1 MSAVLALDNVTA
13 LQGDRAVLR
22 GASLA
27 LALGE
32 VLVLAGRNGAGKTT
46 LLRTAT
52 GLLAPSAGRVLLDG
66 RALGSYAR
74 REIARR
80 VALVAQ
86 DTTVPF
92 PFTVEEIVLLGRAPH
107 LGAFGFESRE
117 DRRIAG
123 ACLERLG
130 IAPLAPRSIL
140 ELSGGER
147 QLAMIARALAQ
158 TPQIL
163 LLDEPVAH
171 LDLAHRLALEELLRS
186 LAQEGKAALL
196 VSHDLAGAARAA
208 DRLALLADGRVLAC
222 GTPREVLRADL
233 MREAFGVEAQ
243 LVETSEGPVVV
254 PRRALAHPESTA

>member
-1 MSAVLALDNVTA
+1 MSAPPPALVLEDVHAA
-13 LQGDRAVLR
+13 PAGRAVLS
-22 GASLA
+22 GATLA
-27 LALGE
+27 LAPGE

-46 LLRTAT
+46 LLRVAT
-52 GLLAPSAGRVLLDG
+52 GLLAPAAGRVLLEG
-66 RALGSYAR
+66 RPLPAHTRREVARAL
-74 REIARR
+74 
-80 VALVAQ
+80 ALVAQ
-86 DTTVPF
+86 DTSVPF

-130 IAPLAPRSIL
+130 IGALAQRGIQ

-158 TPQIL
+158 TPRIL
-163 LLDEPVAH
+163 LLDEPIAH
-171 LDLAHRLALEELLRS
+171 LDLAHRLALEELLRE
-186 LAQEGKAALL
+186 LAREGKAVLL

-208 DRLALLADGRVLAC
+208 HRIALLAGGRIVAC
-222 GTPREVLRADL
+222 GAPREVLRAEL
-233 MREAFGVEAQ
+233 MREVFGVDAL

-254 PRRALAHPESTA
+254 PRRAG

>member
-1 MSAVLALDNVTA
+1 MSAALTLEGVT
-13 LQGDRAVLR
+13 LEQGDRAVLA
-22 GASLA
+22 GASLS
-27 LALGE
+27 LCFGE

-46 LLRTAT
+46 LLRVAT
-52 GLLAPSAGRVLLDG
+52 GLAAPRAGRVLLEG
-66 RALGSYAR
+66 RALAALPR
-74 REIARR
+74 REVARTL
-80 VALVAQ
+80 ALVPQ
-86 DTTVPF
+86 DTAVPF

-130 IAPLAPRSIL
+130 ISALSARSIL

-158 TPQIL
+158 TPRVL

-171 LDLAHRLALEELLRS
+171 LDLAHRLALEELLRDF
-186 LAQEGKAALL
+186 AREGKAALL
-196 VSHDLAGAARAA
+196 VSHDLAGAARVA
-208 DRLALLADGRVLAC
+208 DRVALLAGGRVIGA
-222 GTPREVLRADL
+222 GSVREALRPEL
-233 MREAFGVEAQ
+233 LREAFGVEAV

-254 PRRALAHPESTA
+254 PRRHPGS

>member
-1 MSAVLALDNVTA
+1 MSAVALALEGVA
-13 LQGDRAVLR
+13 LARGDRAVLA

-27 LALGE
+27 LAYGE

-46 LLRTAT
+46 LLRVAT
-52 GLLAPSAGRVLLDG
+52 GLAAPSAGRVLLEG
-66 RALGSYAR
+66 RELRELSR
-74 REIARR
+74 REIARTL
-80 VALVAQ
+80 ALVPQ
-86 DTTVPF
+86 DTAVPF

-117 DRRIAG
+117 DRKIAG

-130 IAPLAPRSIL
+130 IGALAARSIL

-158 TPQIL
+158 TPRIL

-171 LDLAHRLALEELLRS
+171 LDLAHRLALEELLRD
-186 LAQEGKAALL
+186 LAREGKAALL

-208 DRLALLADGRVLAC
+208 DRVALLAAGRILAC
-222 GTPREVLRADL
+222 GAVREALRPEL
-233 MREAFGVEAQ
+233 LWEAFGVEAQ
-243 LVETSEGPVVV
+243 LVETSAGPVVV
-254 PRRALAHPESTA
+254 PRRSG